1 MTLSIALLSLA
12 IILCFFTFFTVEQQS
27 TALIQRFGK
36 FVRVSKSGLNLKI
49 PFIESLVGIINL
61 RVQQLDVK
69 VETKTEDNV
78 FVHIIVSVQFFANPD
93 KIYEAFY
100 KLDNPTMQITSFV
113 FDVVRAKV
121 PTIKLDDLFVKKDE
135 IADAVKKELV
145 EVMDGFGYGILKALV
160 TDINPNEKVKE
171 SMNEINAA
179 QRLRIAA
186 NEKGEAEKILKV
198 KAAEGEAESKAL
210 QGQGIA
216 RQREA
221 IIDGLQKSVSALS
234 IGVPGVTTQDV
245 LNLVL
250 ITQYFDTIK
259 EIGASAKS
267 NTVMLNHSPSAISD
281 LASQITNSML
291 IANQVGRV
299 DGGENS

>member
-100 KLDNPTMQITSFV
+100 KLDKSGKLTPLEYN
-113 FDVVRAKV
+113 AH
-121 PTIKLDDLFVKKDE
+121 IKDNADLW
-135 IADAVKKELV
+135 
-145 EVMDGFGYGILKALV
+145 
-160 TDINPNEKVKE
+160 NNE
-171 SMNEINAA
+171 
-179 QRLRIAA
+179 
-186 NEKGEAEKILKV
+186 
-198 KAAEGEAESKAL
+198 
-210 QGQGIA
+210 
-216 RQREA
+216 
-221 IIDGLQKSVSALS
+221 
-234 IGVPGVTTQDV
+234 QD
-245 LNLVL
+245 N
-250 ITQYFDTIK
+250 
-259 EIGASAKS
+259 
-267 NTVMLNHSPSAISD
+267 
-281 LASQITNSML
+281 
-291 IANQVGRV
+291 
-299 DGGENS
+299 